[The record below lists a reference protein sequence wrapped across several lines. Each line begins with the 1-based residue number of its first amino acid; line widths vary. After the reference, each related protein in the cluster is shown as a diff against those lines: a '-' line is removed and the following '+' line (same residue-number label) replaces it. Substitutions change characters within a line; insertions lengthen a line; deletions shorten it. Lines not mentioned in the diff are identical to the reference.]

1 MLFTRSF
8 CFILTNLELTCGFCK
23 SRMKIYS
30 ANAEQKEMRKEAVIM
45 KRLPDSEL
53 EIMMIIWEWNKPVT
67 RFEIEEKLDKERK
80 LSPTT
85 ILSFL
90 SRLQEKGFL
99 EVQKAGKNNVYIALI
114 DKDSYMQTESKNV
127 LKRLYNNSAKNFL
140 AALYDGDNLSEEDLS
155 ELAAYLEEKR
165 KG

>member
-1 MLFTRSF
+1 
-8 CFILTNLELTCGFCK
+8 
-23 SRMKIYS
+23 
-30 ANAEQKEMRKEAVIM
+30 M

-53 EIMMIIWEWNKPVT
+53 EIMMIIWELDRPVT
-67 RFEIEEKLDKERK
+67 RPEIEAGLDAGRK

-114 DKDSYMQTESKNV
+114 DRDSYMRSESRNI
-127 LKRLYNNSAKNFL
+127 LKRLYRNSAKNFL
-140 AALYDGDNLSEEDLS
+140 AALYYGEQLSEE
-155 ELAAYLEEKR
+155 ELNELEDYISEKR
-165 KG
+165 KEQES

>member
-1 MLFTRSF
+1 
-8 CFILTNLELTCGFCK
+8 
-23 SRMKIYS
+23 
-30 ANAEQKEMRKEAVIM
+30 M

-53 EIMMIIWEWNKPVT
+53 EIMMIIWELDKPVT
-67 RFEIEEKLDKERK
+67 RFEIEDRLDEERK

-99 EVQKAGKNNVYIALI
+99 KVQKTGKNNVYIVQV
-114 DKDSYMQTESKNV
+114 DKESYMQKESKNI

-140 AALYDGDNLSEEDLS
+140 AALYDGDNLSEEDVN
-155 ELAAYLEEKR
+155 ELMNYLNEKR
-165 KG
+165 K